1 MHISF
6 IKRKKNMK
14 TKIIIG
20 CLLAVCMLAILPS
33 ISVVEA
39 QNIKT
44 VNKTEL
50 LKQMREMTPQQIK
63 KLITEK
69 LGTTETTGLLT
80 VALTLLISLIAL
92 LPVLLALIWAILI

>member
-1 MHISF
+1 
-6 IKRKKNMK
+6 MK

-20 CLLAVCMLAILPS
+20 CLLAVSMLAILPS
-33 ISVVEA
+33 ISAVEV

-50 LKQMREMTPQQIK
+50 LKQMQHMTPQQIK

-69 LGTTETTGLLT
+69 LGTTQTTGIVTL
-80 VALTLLISLIAL
+80 ALTILIAL
-92 LPVLLALIWAILI
+92 VALIPALLALLWAILI